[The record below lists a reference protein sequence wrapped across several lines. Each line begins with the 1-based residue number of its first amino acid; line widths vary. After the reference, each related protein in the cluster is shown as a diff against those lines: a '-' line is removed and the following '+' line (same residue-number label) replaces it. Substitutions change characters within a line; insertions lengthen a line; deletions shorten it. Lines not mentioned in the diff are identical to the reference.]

1 MNPSSSVAALTE
13 ALVER
18 GMIHAETRPPA
29 TTSTDRPWFISMVLG
44 IAGWLAGLFALLFV
58 NLLFKPE
65 SAAEFSVAGIVML
78 ASAYGL
84 YAVDRESAFFDQLAL
99 ALSIAG
105 QLALS
110 VAAWEVTE
118 SAGGTAA
125 LVGIM
130 QGVLLFVLPN
140 RLAKLLSAFFACI
153 AWALAVRFA
162 WWGEWSFDST
172 RTQAA
177 LVPALVGW
185 LVIWIPV
192 IVLTHVLIAREPHW
206 MASRWR
212 GIARP
217 ALTGLILSLA
227 VGTWV
232 SEPLGSLQ
240 FWAPPGPTYTNW
252 LTLWP
257 LLAVGASLFAC
268 TSAFRLRH
276 RGLIGFTIAGAM
288 LHIVQ
293 FYFLLGATLLM
304 KSLIMLAVGAVL
316 LFAATFLR
324 RQSIRIEGDAP

>member
-1 MNPSSSVAALTE
+1 MKPSSSVAALTE

-18 GMIHAETRPPA
+18 GMIQAETSPPA
-29 TTSTDRPWFISMVLG
+29 TTSTDRPWFISIVLG

-58 NLLFKPE
+58 SLLFKPE
-65 SAAEFSVAGIVML
+65 SAAGFSVAGIVML

-118 SAGGTAA
+118 SASGTAA
-125 LVGIM
+125 LVAIM
-130 QGVLLFVLPN
+130 QGVLLFVMPN

-162 WWGEWSFDST
+162 WWGEWSFDGA

-212 GIARP
+212 RIARP

-240 FWAPPGPTYTNW
+240 FWAPGQAYTNW

-276 RGLIGFTIAGAM
+276 RGLIGFTIAGAL
-288 LHIVQ
+288 LHVVQ
-293 FYFLLGATLLM
+293 FYFLLGTTLLT

-324 RQSIRIEGDAP
+324 SRGIRIEGDTR